1 MPDFAVTQSRGRVPA
16 AGVFPRRA
24 CALAAIA
31 VALLAG
37 GCGTSRN
44 NASGLL
50 EPYRIDLPQGNYLT
64 REMVDKVTPGM
75 AREQVRFTLGMPLLK
90 PMFRPDRW
98 DYVFRYQHPNGK
110 AELRRVTIVFK
121 DEKVETITA
130 DELPMRDDTSDP
142 ALPGYRAPG
151 SAAR

>member
-1 MPDFAVTQSRGRVPA
+1 MRV
-16 AGVFPRRA
+16 A
-24 CALAAIA
+24 CALAAVA

-44 NASGLL
+44 NASGLF

-64 REMVDKVTPGM
+64 REMLDKVTTGM
-75 AREQVRFTLGMPLLK
+75 PRDQVRFTLGMPLLN
-90 PMFRPDRW
+90 PIFRTDRW

-110 AELRRVTIVFK
+110 AELRRVTILFK
-121 DEKVETITA
+121 DEKVESITA
-130 DELPMRDDTSDP
+130 DPLPVRDDTSDP

-151 SAAR
+151 KTAR